1 MNARVVGS
9 SRSLARPHVLQLL
22 HEKELEAQ
30 HGRKVDQIGHV
41 ALSVHL
47 ADVNAIIDIALIDD
61 AIEKIGPIDF
71 LQPLDSFHR
80 ILTVEEYIELRLPLQ
95 PLVEA
100 IDNTI
105 DLVAE
110 HVPHSLRRAK
120 SSVETSKRSSSD

>member
-1 MNARVVGS
+1 
-9 SRSLARPHVLQLL
+9 LQLL
-22 HEKELEAQ
+22 QEKELEAQ
-30 HGRKVDQIGHV
+30 HRRKVDQIGHV
-41 ALSVHL
+41 ALSVQL
-47 ADVNAIIDIALIDD
+47 ANVNAIIDIALIDD

-80 ILTVEEYIELRLPLQ
+80 VLTAEEYIELRLPLQ

-110 HVPHSLRRAK
+110 HVPTLFEESEVVSRDIEAIKQRLRR
-120 SSVETSKRSSSD
+120 